1 MCLTKFGSEAPTKIY
16 LLQTPNSI
24 QIFNGKIVLNSSYFQ
39 RGKQFQR
46 ALANDYRLKMSKM
59 IPSRGA
65 NSCID
70 MVNFKTNF

>member
-1 MCLTKFGSEAPTKIY
+1 MAHTFFLLQTKSALKFGSEAPTKIY
-16 LLQTPNSI
+16 
-24 QIFNGKIVLNSSYFQ
+24 KSSMEKLSLIHHTSKEVSNFK
-39 RGKQFQR
+39 GP
-46 ALANDYRLKMSKM
+46 NDYRLKMSKM